1 MSADRFASDPVF
13 FRIGGKPLTIWSGT
27 WAYSYAQV
35 AQVTGAVRPALA
47 VLSTEK
53 NVTGIDRLARVT
65 DGDAYYWSSVNPA
78 TNTGYASKLDQMSQA
93 VHRDGKYWIAPF
105 TPGFD
110 ARMVGGQKVVPRDSG
125 QTLRT
130 EYVVAVRSSPDM
142 LGLISWNEFSEN
154 SDVEPSRHYGYQ
166 ALDLLRQLRVNAVAG
181 RGRPPHGAVPAT
193 VLTPWPN
200 VVRLSGFALALVAAV
215 GFLGYARRRKS
226 GRRSG

>member
-1 MSADRFASDPVF
+1 M
-13 FRIGGKPLTIWSGT
+13 
-27 WAYSYAQV
+27 
-35 AQVTGAVRPALA
+35 
-47 VLSTEK
+47 
-53 NVTGIDRLARVT
+53 
-65 DGDAYYWSSVNPA
+65 NPA
-78 TNTGYASKLDQMSQA
+78 TNTGYAAKLDQMSQA
-93 VHRDGKYWIAPF
+93 IHRDGKYWIAPF
-105 TPGFD
+105 APGFD
-110 ARMVGGQKVVPRDSG
+110 ARLVGGKGSCPAIAARPCGPSTWSASG
-125 QTLRT
+125 
-130 EYVVAVRSSPDM
+130 SSPDM

-154 SDVEPSRHYGYQ
+154 SYVEPSRHYGYQ